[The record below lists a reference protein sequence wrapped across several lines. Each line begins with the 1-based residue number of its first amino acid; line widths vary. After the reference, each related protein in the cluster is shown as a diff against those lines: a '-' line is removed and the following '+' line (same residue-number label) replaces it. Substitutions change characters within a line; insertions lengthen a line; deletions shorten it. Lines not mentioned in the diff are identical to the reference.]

1 MSTVLQIYEAIDR
14 LAPFSL
20 SMDFD
25 NTGIL
30 VGDRQK
36 KVGRALLAL
45 DCTKEV
51 LRQAKELGA
60 QLIIT
65 HHPIIFH
72 PIKRVNED
80 SLVYHLL
87 RSDIAVISAHTNLDI
102 AQGGVND
109 LLAKRI
115 GLSDCRGLQPMDA
128 QGTFFLG
135 RIGSLPEGMEP
146 QQFAQYLKQ
155 RLGAP
160 SVKFAAADRT
170 VKTVALCGGAGRRWG
185 PGLLV
190 GLTALISLW
199 MGSQTIY
206 YHLFKTF
213 LTLFS
218 LTKMAMVAGAFGD
231 MAVGEILLNWF
242 PILMMAVPVVLAF
255 LFRNRVCSGRPLLS
269 RMPLKWVGL
278 AAAVSRLSKNMKS
291 RDAAVRALNQQLRE
305 GLKAFPEVEINS
317 PDSAV
322 PEVLNF
328 SENCIKSE
336 TMLAFLAEE
345 QIYVSSASAC
355 GRGQPSHTL
364 AAMGRSP
371 LAIDTAIRVS
381 FCADN
386 TPEDV
391 DAFLN
396 RFEDGMKHLQR
407 IRR

>member
-36 KVGRALLAL
+36 KVERALLAL

-135 RIGSLPEGMEP
+135 RVGSLPEGMEP

-170 VKTVALCGGAGRRWG
+170 VKTVALCGGAGADC
-185 PGLLV
+185 LE
-190 GLTALISLW
+190 
-199 MGSQTIY
+199 
-206 YHLFKTF
+206 
-213 LTLFS
+213 
-218 LTKMAMVAGAFGD
+218 D
-231 MAVGEILLNWF
+231 
-242 PILMMAVPVVLAF
+242 
-255 LFRNRVCSGRPLLS
+255 
-269 RMPLKWVGL
+269 
-278 AAAVSRLSKNMKS
+278 
-291 RDAAVRALNQQLRE
+291 
-305 GLKAFPEVEINS
+305 
-317 PDSAV
+317 
-322 PEVLNF
+322 
-328 SENCIKSE
+328 
-336 TMLAFLAEE
+336 
-345 QIYVSSASAC
+345 
-355 GRGQPSHTL
+355 
-364 AAMGRSP
+364 
-371 LAIDTAIRVS
+371 AIRVG
-381 FCADN
+381 ADALL
-386 TPEDV
+386 TSEVKQHEYLAAVAAGISIFDAGHFDTEDV
-391 DAFLN
+391 VIEPLWEYLTKQFADVEF
-396 RFEDGMKHLQR
+396 FTTHHTV
-407 IRR
+407 IRAV